1 MEKSE
6 IKRPRDN
13 SAREKI
19 SNNSGGTSLV
29 TADKTFGMSIGWGWG
44 NKVSGGRCDEKQILG
59 FSPSGNELI
68 TIS

>member
-6 IKRPRDN
+6 RKRPRDN

-29 TADKTFGMSIGWGWG
+29 TADKIGWGWG
-44 NKVSGGRCDEKQILG
+44 NKVSAGRCDEKQILG
-59 FSPSGNELI
+59 ISPSGNELI